1 MTNRV
6 KCKECGISEP
16 EDSLVDGVCEECRGE
31 GSVST
36 SDRLNHSFSQAVT
49 EPKPQLVRFTN
60 IAYAM
65 GIILYV
71 VGLIAAIVFFAE
83 GPEVLGVIVFAS
95 AFISGTLILLL
106 CEISY
111 NIARLVSRR

>member
-1 MTNRV
+1 
-6 KCKECGISEP
+6 
-16 EDSLVDGVCEECRGE
+16 
-31 GSVST
+31 
-36 SDRLNHSFSQAVT
+36 
-49 EPKPQLVRFTN
+49 
-60 IAYAM
+60 M

>member
-1 MTNRV
+1 MTNLV
-6 KCKECGISEP
+6 KCIECGISEP
-16 EDSLVDGVCEECRGE
+16 QETLIDGVCEECRGE
-31 GSVST
+31 GSETT
-36 SDRLNHSFSQAVT
+36 SDSLTHSYSQAVI
-49 EPKPQLVRFTN
+49 EPKPQLVRFTK

-65 GIILYV
+65 GIIIYI
-71 VGLIAAIVFFAE
+71 VGLIAAIIFLAD
-83 GPEVLGVIVFAS
+83 GPEILGLIVFAS